1 MFFHNFFNNI
11 QSQPAAFVG
20 LFCGKEPLQDSRQN
34 LRGNPLAA
42 IRDDQEQDGFLY
54 VTPTVKTLQLSIA

>member
-1 MFFHNFFNNI
+1 MFFHNFFYNI

-34 LRGNPLAA
+34 LRVNSLAT
-42 IRDDQEQDGFLY
+42 IRDGQEQDGFSSIA
-54 VTPTVKTLQLSIA
+54 PTVKTLQLSLA